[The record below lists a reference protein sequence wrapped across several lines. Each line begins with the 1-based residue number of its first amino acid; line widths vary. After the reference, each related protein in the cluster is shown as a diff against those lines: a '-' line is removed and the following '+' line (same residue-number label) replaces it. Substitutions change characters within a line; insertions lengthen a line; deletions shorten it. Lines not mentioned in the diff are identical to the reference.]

1 MKPIPLKV
9 LWLVPCLL
17 FLALDVPAQTWVEDT
32 FEDFR
37 DGKLDAAGQNIYVS
51 RDGSIR
57 TIHRFDLNQDG
68 FIDLIFNSTHDT
80 NAFIP
85 ATLAAV
91 GAQRALTTGPL
102 AVEGSIQ
109 SVAAD
114 LNHDGWPDLLFCP
127 NASGV
132 QHPRRLLTMIWG
144 GPDGWPASRTNGLLP
159 VYGAAGIAV
168 ADLNGDGWPDIVT
181 LNQAAWMPGQPD
193 GRIVRVYWGGEAG
206 FMVTRYHDLGVPDA
220 SGLAQADF
228 DGDGAGDAAVLR
240 SDGKILFLWGKGA
253 DGDARPLPSGALAT
267 RPKEV
272 PGIESSETEV
282 PVRSAACLTAADLD
296 GDRRPELLVGAESAI
311 SILKGAE
318 KRRWLAGQEIKG
330 LGATQIVPSDL
341 DQDGFVDLA
350 VTDFSISRAAGG
362 EPGAAAGGG
371 PEGVS
376 LLWGGPRLFSTE
388 ESTRLDILNAS
399 SVAPGDLDG
408 DGSKDLAVAVY
419 QGAKSFAGSSL
430 VFFGAGGRRFER
442 SADTIP
448 TQGAAH
454 VAIVP
459 AVGKI
464 SQAAVIFSNSQDG
477 SLREE
482 VPTLVYWGGPGGFD
496 AQRRLEIPMRSGYET
511 TCADFD
517 ADGFP
522 DLVAL
527 DSMHAG
533 QRSELDPWA
542 GANIFRGSAKG
553 FNPSGSRTVL
563 REISLGTSNTADLD
577 KDGYLDLV
585 LGQFANGGQPT
596 EVIIYYGSDKGFDV
610 RNRRAVP
617 SPGRSIS
624 SLIADFNGDDWLDIA
639 VSSYDL
645 NCVRVFWGGAAGFA
659 GNRQW
664 TIDVPGAIDL
674 ETADLNRDGR
684 LDLIVCSYMDPVT
697 GHHDTGALILWG
709 GGGGF
714 KHWNAQRLPAITPLA
729 PVVADFDGDGG
740 LDIFFPHYHDELH
753 RELLPS
759 YLYWGGP
766 AGFAPR
772 RRTAL
777 VNDSAADGL
786 AADFDGDGKLDLA
799 VVNHTVDG
807 DHHALSK
814 IFFNDGNRFAN
825 PRIQKLPTHGPHWM
839 WDGDIGHIADR
850 GFAQRY
856 ESSVFA
862 WRRLAGGGTVE
873 VDARLPGGAGL
884 NREVRSAPAASG
896 LATSAWRAV
905 EGGRFRLD
913 RGDRFLQYRLT
924 LTSGNGDAYPVVDRV
939 TVQLR

>member
-1 MKPIPLKV
+1 MRDLKTAV
-9 LWLVPCLL
+9 IL
-17 FLALDVPAQTWVEDT
+17 FVCCFLILAYDAVAQTWVEDT

-37 DGKLDAAGQNIYVS
+37 DGKLDAAGQNIYIS

-80 NAFIP
+80 SAFIP

-91 GAQRALTTGPL
+91 GRDKKLTAGPL

-114 LNHDGWPDLLFCP
+114 LNRDGWPDLLFCP

-144 GPDGWPASRTNGLLP
+144 GPDGWPASRSNGLLP

-181 LNQAAWMPGQPD
+181 LNQAAWMPGQLD

-206 FMVTRYHDLGVPDA
+206 FMATRYHDIGVPDA

-253 DGDARPLPSGALAT
+253 GGDVRPLPSGAPAT
-267 RPKEV
+267 RPKEI
-272 PGIESSETEV
+272 PDIESSETDI
-282 PVRSAACLTAADLD
+282 PVRAAACLSAADLD
-296 GDRRPELLVGAESAI
+296 GDGRPELLIGAESAI
-311 SILKGAE
+311 FILKGAE
-318 KRRWLAGQEIKG
+318 KRRWSAGQEIRG
-330 LGATQIVPSDL
+330 QGATQIVPSDL
-341 DQDGFVDLA
+341 DEDGFVDLA
-350 VTDFSISRAAGG
+350 VTGFSISRAAGG

-371 PEGVS
+371 PEGV
-376 LLWGGPRLFSTE
+376 LILWGGPRLFNTE
-388 ESTRLDILNAS
+388 NFTRLDIPNAS
-399 SVAPGDLDG
+399 SAAAGDFDG

-419 QGAKSFAGSSL
+419 QGAKSFAARSL
-430 VFFGAGGRRFER
+430 IFFGRGGRRFER
-442 SADTIP
+442 SADTIL
-448 TQGAAH
+448 TEGALHA
-454 VAIVP
+454 AIVP
-459 AVGKI
+459 AGKA
-464 SQAAVIFSNSQDG
+464 SPARVVFSNSQGG

-482 VPTLVYWGGPGGFD
+482 VPTLLYWGGPGGFNPEN
-496 AQRRLEIPMRSGYET
+496 RLEIPLRSGYET

-533 QRSELDPWA
+533 QRAELDPWA
-542 GANIFRGSAKG
+542 GANIFRGGANG
-553 FNPSGSRTVL
+553 FNPAGPRTVL

-585 LGQFANGGQPT
+585 LGQFANGNNPT
-596 EVIIYYGSDKGFDV
+596 ELIIYYGSDKGFEPG
-610 RNRRAVP
+610 NRRAVP

-624 SLIADFNGDDWLDIA
+624 SLIADFNGDDWLDIV
-639 VSSYDL
+639 VSSYDQ
-645 NCVRVFWGGAAGFA
+645 NCIRLFWGGAAGFA
-659 GNRQW
+659 EKNQ
-664 TIDVPGAIDL
+664 TVIDIPGAIDL

-709 GGGGF
+709 GQQGF
-714 KHWNAQRLPAITPLA
+714 KPWNAQRLPVTTPLA
-729 PVVADFDGDGG
+729 PVVADFDDDGY
-740 LDIFFPHYHDELH
+740 LDIFFPNYHDELH

-766 AGFAPR
+766 VGFSPR
-772 RRTAL
+772 GRTAL
-777 VNDSAADGL
+777 INDSAADGL
-786 AADFDGDGKLDLA
+786 ASDFDGDGKLDLA

-807 DHHALSK
+807 DHHAFSK
-814 IFFNDGNRFAN
+814 IFLNDGNRFAN
-825 PRIQKLPTHGPHWM
+825 PRVQRLPTHGPHWM
-839 WDGDIGHIADR
+839 WDEDIGHIADR
-850 GFAQRY
+850 SFEQRY
-856 ESSVFA
+856 ESSVLA
-862 WRRLAGGGTVE
+862 WKGRTEEGTVE
-873 VDARLPGGAGL
+873 VAARIPDGAGL
-884 NREVRSAPAASG
+884 KCEVRSAPTEAALGEAS
-896 LATSAWRAV
+896 WRPV
-905 EGGRFRLD
+905 EAGQFTTD
-913 RGDRFLQYRLT
+913 SSDRFLQYKLT
-924 LTSGNGDAYPVVDRV
+924 LTSRNGDAFSVVDRV
-939 TVQLR
+939 AIHLR